1 MGIRSGSP
9 LKRGRTRTCSV
20 PQGFSVEDVD
30 KIDGVGTLELVR
42 LKEEE
47 DGPVEREGASA
58 EGRWAKLPRRCISRE
73 TSLES

>member
-1 MGIRSGSP
+1 M
-9 LKRGRTRTCSV
+9 
-20 PQGFSVEDVD
+20 EDVD
-30 KIDGVGTLELVR
+30 KIDGVGALELAR